1 MSPNT
6 ESEGTNGNLFM
17 MASRIVFCSYMLLFL
32 GCGSSKKIDVNKD
45 RFIKE
50 ENKIHAIKI
59 KGDSLI
65 SFTCN
70 SEQINIKFNKIN
82 RAYFP
87 EHLKHCLVEEGFKG
101 NIEANKQIAFI
112 IRSKGVGGMVN
123 VWPFNDKY
131 RGPDIFE
138 ALLDVGDDWTYT
150 GNPNVGIISGTRSS
164 GAISWCLKMIESIGG
179 SPPTDFSYY
188 VNITNGLDSL
198 IEIKPMEFPHIDI
211 ERDKMNYNTLKNAWE
226 AGKIILKKYGQE

>member
-112 IRSKGVGGMVN
+112 I
-123 VWPFNDKY
+123 D
-131 RGPDIFE
+131 
-138 ALLDVGDDWTYT
+138 
-150 GNPNVGIISGTRSS
+150 
-164 GAISWCLKMIESIGG
+164 
-179 SPPTDFSYY
+179 
-188 VNITNGLDSL
+188 
-198 IEIKPMEFPHIDI
+198 
-211 ERDKMNYNTLKNAWE
+211 
-226 AGKIILKKYGQE
+226 